1 MRPERACQI
10 GVSGRRREARFQLEA
25 IAGTDLTETPTRYP
39 HPGETM
45 GLLEEPLSGS
55 DHVFAG
61 VERIFAKRNGYFVVE
76 KFGEAGVA
84 AIELDPRRRTSR
96 VAA

>member
-1 MRPERACQI
+1 M
-10 GVSGRRREARFQLEA
+10 
-25 IAGTDLTETPTRYP
+25 
-39 HPGETM
+39 
-45 GLLEEPLSGS
+45 
-55 DHVFAG
+55 DHVFAD
-61 VERIFAKRNGYFVVE
+61 VERIFAKRDGYFVVE